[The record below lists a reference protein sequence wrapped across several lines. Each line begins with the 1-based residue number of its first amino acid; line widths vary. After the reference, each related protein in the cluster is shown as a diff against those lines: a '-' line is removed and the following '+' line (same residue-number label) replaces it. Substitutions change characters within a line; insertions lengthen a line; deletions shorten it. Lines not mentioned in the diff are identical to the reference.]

1 MIYLASRSHPKYLAK
16 LREVAARQDSYHIV
30 TIAGGLAFLHALNSR
45 TRSLAVVDT
54 DPDVIHYASW
64 MVELLRICSQRWEF
78 FEVLSGHTTDRAA
91 AGRVSF
97 TDQRSDTRA
106 RLFQPD
112 ALKEIYVQ
120 LEQLYP
126 VEQFDPVRQ
135 VLISP
140 VGTVHFDGVTLDPMH
155 FNWMNGFGAFE
166 SETTYAEMR
175 RALVRLQP
183 TFHTMALEDF
193 DFSRCED
200 STLVLASNTDSP
212 LFTTKDPVLRAIE
225 RVAGKS
231 VFYISRTR
239 DTSVRQNGAS
249 EPLAICTLTKPAV
262 AVNVSESIRGEIAKL
277 FPQSWNA
284 ISISRYLESQLYD
297 EECVLFWFEGENDTE
312 SRELLS
318 ALFSVNPIH
327 QRVVVA
333 APAESEIHERME
345 QVLVRYKRAEQVR
358 LGNYRLVVF
367 GLRYGVPY

>member
-16 LREVAARQDSYHIV
+16 LREVAARQESYHIV
-30 TIAGGLAFLHALNSR
+30 TIAGGLAFLHALNSC

-54 DPDVIHYASW
+54 DPDVIHYTAW
-64 MVELLRICSQRWEF
+64 MVELLRICPQRWEF
-78 FEVLSGHTTDRAA
+78 FEVLSGHVSDRTR
-91 AGRVSF
+91 AGKLSF

-106 RLFQPD
+106 QLLEPA
-112 ALKEIYVQ
+112 ALQKIHAQ

-126 VEQFDPVRQ
+126 VEQFDSTRQ
-135 VLISP
+135 VLLSP
-140 VGTVHFDGVTLDPMH
+140 VGTVHFDGITLDPMH

-166 SETTYAEMR
+166 SEATYSEMR
-175 RALVRLQP
+175 AALIRLQP
-183 TFHTMALEDF
+183 TFHTMALEGF
-193 DFSRCED
+193 DFSHCGD

-212 LFTTKDPVLRAIE
+212 LFTTNDPVLRAIE
-225 RVAGKS
+225 RLAGKS

-239 DTSVRQNGAS
+239 DTSGEAS
-249 EPLAICTLTKPAV
+249 RALEPLAICTLTKPAV
-262 AVNVSESIRGEIAKL
+262 AVNVPESIRGEIAEL

-284 ISISRYLESQLYD
+284 ISIGRYLESQLYD
-297 EECVLFWFEGENDTE
+297 EECVLFWFDEENDAE

-345 QVLVRYKRAEQVR
+345 QVLMRYERREQAR
-358 LGNYRLVVF
+358 IGNYRLVVF